1 MEHQIQGLRVE
12 ELKRLAQENS
22 DHLFNFG
29 ASPPRI
35 IPNIERAGG
44 TPGAYET
51 AAGCE
56 SAPGTPSGPEGHEP
70 FPWFGGD

>member
-22 DHLFNFG
+22 GHLFEFG
-29 ASPPRI
+29 ASPHRI

-56 SAPGTPSGPEGHEP
+56 SAPGTPEGHEA
-70 FPWFGGD
+70 FFSWFGGD